1 MCIGRSR
8 FSTALNSICP
18 GLRIRTSF
26 SLLPLTRVIDCFE
39 LVCRVSEEELAS
51 MPILEVV
58 LEQGLSLLLGPAQYL
73 MHRQV
78 SESSIEAKDSED
90 KIDRHVMNRV
100 ES

>member
-1 MCIGRSR
+1 
-8 FSTALNSICP
+8 
-18 GLRIRTSF
+18 
-26 SLLPLTRVIDCFE
+26 
-39 LVCRVSEEELAS
+39 

-90 KIDRHVMNRV
+90 RIDRHVMTRV
-100 ES
+100 EF